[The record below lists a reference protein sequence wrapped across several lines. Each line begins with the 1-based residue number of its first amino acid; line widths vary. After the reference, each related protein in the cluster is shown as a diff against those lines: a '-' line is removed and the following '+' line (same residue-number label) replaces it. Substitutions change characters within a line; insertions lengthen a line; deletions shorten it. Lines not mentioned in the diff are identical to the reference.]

1 MKKINYFR
9 IFLVLLL
16 LVSLFFY
23 WKIYIRKDEKISDL
37 PENITAYTW
46 YNNSS
51 TIRFASG
58 KFKYVD
64 KDEKDKIN
72 LSSCKEYSYDEDST
86 KITFDCDDYT
96 MNIKSVSKYK
106 MEVTLNDKDKNIDYT
121 YYNSKDLVNYINKNN
136 IKDVTDEV
144 IEEIMRKNDFKELDI
159 NNNDKYKEVQLSKLS
174 SIDELS
180 IDEFANL
187 KKSTK
192 KAIILLINPNMDMLS
207 YDLIPVFI
215 SWKDQYSDYKFYYI
229 NGNNVK
235 VNDDIL
241 LSENEKLEEY
251 LTGLHNASL
260 LVLDNDEYQRFDME
274 IIKENSEGIFDCLG
288 EECKNI
294 TMRIYDESSNYN
306 SLEEIINK
314 EEV

>member
-9 IFLVLLL
+9 IFLFLLL

-37 PENITAYTW
+37 PEGITAYTW

-58 KFKYVD
+58 NFKYVD
-64 KDEKDKIN
+64 KDENDKVN
-72 LSSCKEYSYDEDST
+72 LSSCKKYSYDNKNT

-106 MEVTLNDKDKNIDYT
+106 MVLTLNNKDKKTDYT
-121 YYNSKDLVNYINKNN
+121 YYNSKDLVSYINKNN

-144 IEEIMRKNDFKELDI
+144 IEEIMRNNDFKELDI

-180 IDEFANL
+180 IDEFVNL
-187 KKSTK
+187 KNDTK
-192 KAIILLINPNMDMLS
+192 KTIILLINPNMDILS
-207 YDLIPVFI
+207 YDLIPIFI
-215 SWKDQYSDYKFYYI
+215 SWKDQYNDYEFYYI

-260 LVLDNDEYQRFDME
+260 LILNNDEYQRFDME

-288 EECKNI
+288 EDCKNI

>member
-64 KDEKDKIN
+64 KDENDKIN
-72 LSSCKEYSYDEDST
+72 LSSCKEYSYDEENT

-144 IEEIMRKNDFKELDI
+144 IEEIMRNNDFKELDI
-159 NNNDKYKEVQLSKLS
+159 DDNDKYKEVQLSKLS

-207 YDLIPVFI
+207 YDLIPIFI

-294 TMRIYDESSNYN
+294 TIRIYDESSNYN

>member
-9 IFLVLLL
+9 IFLFLLL

-37 PENITAYTW
+37 PEGITAYTW

-58 KFKYVD
+58 NFKYVD
-64 KDEKDKIN
+64 KDENDKVN
-72 LSSCKEYSYDEDST
+72 LSSCKKYSYDNKNT
-86 KITFDCDDYT
+86 KITFDCDYT

-106 MEVTLNDKDKNIDYT
+106 MVLTLNNKDKKTDYT
-121 YYNSKDLVNYINKNN
+121 YYNSKDLVSYINKNN

-144 IEEIMRKNDFKELDI
+144 IEEIMRNNDFKELDI

-180 IDEFANL
+180 IDEFVNL
-187 KKSTK
+187 KNDTK
-192 KAIILLINPNMDMLS
+192 KTIILLINPNMDILS
-207 YDLIPVFI
+207 YDLIPIFI
-215 SWKDQYSDYKFYYI
+215 SWKDQYNDYEFYYI

-260 LVLDNDEYQRFDME
+260 LILNNDEYQRFDME

-288 EECKNI
+288 EDCKNI

>member
-9 IFLVLLL
+9 IFLFLLL

-37 PENITAYTW
+37 PEGITAYTW

-58 KFKYVD
+58 NFKYVD
-64 KDEKDKIN
+64 KDENDKVN
-72 LSSCKEYSYDEDST
+72 LSSCKKYSYDNKNT

-106 MEVTLNDKDKNIDYT
+106 MVLTLNNKDKKTDYT
-121 YYNSKDLVNYINKNN
+121 YYNSKDLVSYINKNN

-144 IEEIMRKNDFKELDI
+144 IEEIMRNNDFKELDI

-180 IDEFANL
+180 IDEFVNL
-187 KKSTK
+187 KNDTK
-192 KAIILLINPNMDMLS
+192 KTIILLINPNMDILS
-207 YDLIPVFI
+207 YDLIPIFV
-215 SWKDQYSDYKFYYI
+215 SWKEQYSDYKFCYI

-241 LSENEKLEEY
+241 LSKNEKLEEY

-274 IIKENSEGIFDCLG
+274 IIKENSEGIFDCLE

-294 TMRIYDESSNYN
+294 KIRIYDESGNYN